1 MSRFVINRNET
12 LMSTNGTLSTEAN
25 VGHGAQVAFAA
36 VWAVRYAK
44 ATWTRSMVFYSAMFS
59 PNVLDFPR
67 GSSTDSLVDERA
79 NSPVLQGDG
88 SPKGL
93 FPAGESASSSTACT
107 ENSVGSDFDHDA
119 ELPLR
124 LPAQVIAKFLE
135 LYTFVAE
142 KAKKRRLREALLAS
156 AAQLELSNAKS
167 SADRDEE
174 KLQRCSQVQAEIRLA
189 VHTDEIGLVT
199 SRIVCEKSNRDKATS
214 VGTCFG
220 PAKPLLSTDVV
231 DVAEVGGGNNNS
243 VLCARSNLDSLAP
256 KQLSSL
262 VHQMTGEAQVRSYE
276 YLRRFA
282 RARVSRVRRACV
294 AHARVRRACACAHP
308 RTLTRSLATQPQTT
322 HAWKGLRLRV
332 CA

>member
-1 MSRFVINRNET
+1 V
-12 LMSTNGTLSTEAN
+12 
-25 VGHGAQVAFAA
+25 
-36 VWAVRYAK
+36 
-44 ATWTRSMVFYSAMFS
+44 
-59 PNVLDFPR
+59 
-67 GSSTDSLVDERA
+67 
-79 NSPVLQGDG
+79 
-88 SPKGL
+88 
-93 FPAGESASSSTACT
+93 CT
-107 ENSVGSDFDHDA
+107 ERSVCPDFDIDA

-124 LPAQVIAKFLE
+124 LPPQVISKVLE
-135 LYTFVAE
+135 LFTFVTNKE
-142 KAKKRRLREALLAS
+142 KKRRLRDALLVS

-167 SADRDEE
+167 SADRDKE

-308 RTLTRSLATQPQTT
+308 RTLTRSLAKQPQTT